1 MYGSECIGQSQIYL
15 SQYVGGK
22 KYVANM
28 TMGVLNKV
36 GNILDFIFEEKPKKK
51 GSKK

>member
-1 MYGSECIGQSQIYL
+1 
-15 SQYVGGK
+15 
-22 KYVANM
+22 
-28 TMGVLNKV
+28 MGVLNKV